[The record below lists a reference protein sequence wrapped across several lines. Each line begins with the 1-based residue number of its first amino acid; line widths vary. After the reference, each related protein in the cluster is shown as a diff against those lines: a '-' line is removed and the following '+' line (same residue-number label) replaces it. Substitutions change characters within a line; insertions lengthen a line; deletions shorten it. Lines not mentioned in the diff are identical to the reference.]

1 MSPLACV
8 DAQAGVRPA
17 RAAPCPSLP
26 NAAPRRGDLYGL
38 MNTFFGAD
46 GRGQLSLAT
55 FRTFVADLRE
65 ELLRL
70 EFQYYDWRKQVG
82 ACRAGCR
89 GATGPAPSGHSR
101 LLTSGNRQS
110 DSG

>member
-1 MSPLACV
+1 
-8 DAQAGVRPA
+8 
-17 RAAPCPSLP
+17 
-26 NAAPRRGDLYGL
+26 

-82 ACRAGCR
+82 ACRAGRR
-89 GATGPAPSGHSR
+89 GAMRPAPSGHSR
-101 LLTSGNRQS
+101 LLIAVNRQS
-110 DSG
+110 NRG